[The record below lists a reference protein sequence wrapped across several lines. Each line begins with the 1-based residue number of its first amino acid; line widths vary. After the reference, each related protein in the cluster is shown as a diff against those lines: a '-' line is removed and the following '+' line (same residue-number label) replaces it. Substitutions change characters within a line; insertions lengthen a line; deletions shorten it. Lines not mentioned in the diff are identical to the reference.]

1 MNEQLGRMLA
11 EAPALSIC
19 QPGRIYWAVKADHS
33 VYVAVR
39 AKGCLTNRFA
49 IRPFRDGTWRKGRE
63 AVKASCG
70 LTSKQLLS
78 MHRRAAGSAH
88 EA

>member
-1 MNEQLGRMLA
+1 MLA

-19 QPGRIYWAVKADHS
+19 QPDQIYWAVEADNS
-33 VYVAVR
+33 IYVALR
-39 AKGCLTNRFA
+39 AQGCFTDGVA
-49 IRPFRDGTWRKGRE
+49 ICPLRDGGWGKGGE
-63 AVKASCG
+63 AVKASRV
-70 LTSKQLLS
+70 LTSEQPLS